1 MFYVFP
7 ELVMT
12 DRNSTSLCTRTRAN
26 GALATNLRIDF
37 EVRYRADREYV
48 ESGVPPAAGAYGT
61 VKHKPSEVQLMT
73 AENWAGDVRYLK
85 AVNDFR
91 RANDDLLLRGTFKA
105 DEGVKVNGGEKIVAN
120 RWDGKNGETG
130 ILVWNADDKP
140 VAVEVL
146 FGGKLV
152 SACEPERGY
161 VDGSEPIPPNTLRL
175 YKYRRGTCSE
185 DM

>member
-1 MFYVFP
+1 MRIGLLICFAFVLAAASA
-7 ELVMT
+7 EQIVLT
-12 DRNSTSLCTRTRAN
+12 N
-26 GALATNLRIDF
+26 G
-37 EVRYRADREYV
+37 
-48 ESGVPPAAGAYGT
+48 
-61 VKHKPSEVQLMT
+61 T
-73 AENWAGDVRYLK
+73 ARCVVD
-85 AVNDFR
+85 
-91 RANDDLLLRGTFKA
+91 TF
-105 DEGVKVNGGEKIVAN
+105 GGRVLSC
-120 RWDGKNGETG
+120 R
-130 ILVWNADDKP
+130 